1 MTDTTCSFRLATSA
15 DVDTLK
21 QLILAFHVEDG
32 HPIEPAVLARALQA
46 VASDEPLLR
55 VWVIVKDTLPIGY
68 VALALGYS
76 IEVGGLDAFLDEL
89 YVVPEHRDRGVG
101 HAAVI
106 FVEQESVRLGIRRL
120 CLEVE
125 TRNDKARNLYESFDY
140 CDHSR
145 HLMSKW
151 L

>member
-1 MTDTTCSFRLATSA
+1 MTDTTCTFRLATPA
-15 DVDTLK
+15 DVDTLER
-21 QLILAFHVEDG
+21 LISAFHLEDG
-32 HPIEPAVLARALQA
+32 HPIDAAVLRRALQA

-55 VWVIVKDTLPIGY
+55 VWMITRDTFPIGY
-68 VALALGYS
+68 VALALGFS

-89 YVVPEHRDRGVG
+89 YVLPEHRRRGIG
-101 HAAVI
+101 HQAVT
-106 FVEQESVRLGIRRL
+106 FVERESARLGVRRL

-125 TRNDKARNLYESFDY
+125 TRNDKARKLYESFDY
-140 CDHSR
+140 ADHSR